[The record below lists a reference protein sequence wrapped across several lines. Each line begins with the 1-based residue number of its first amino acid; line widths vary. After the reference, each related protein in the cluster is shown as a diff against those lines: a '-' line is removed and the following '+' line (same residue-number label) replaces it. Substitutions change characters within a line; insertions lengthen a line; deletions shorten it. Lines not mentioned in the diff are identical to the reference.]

1 MGSESRA
8 APFLSD
14 SVQQLF
20 CDFQI
25 PENWNTKFLSPEL
38 SAFLFLTDLIIQ
50 SQSFYSRVTHRS
62 KVRRLLGK
70 KLKLVLDQREADLD
84 PFKGIK
90 TVRLLAGKIQSS
102 GSVQVLFSSSKSLCH
117 ENVASVMK

>member
-25 PENWNTKFLSPEL
+25 PENWNTKFLSPES